1 MGRYEVEVHIKGE
14 KKEQE
19 QYLATLTIRY
29 TLSIKNN
36 YLTHVSLSHLSHCRD
51 EPIRTQDQ
59 PHLACLQSIS
69 TYMVV
74 FRK

>member
-1 MGRYEVEVHIKGE
+1 MGVHKRVSQSELLNIGQIPCLWTFMGRYEVEVHIKGE

-36 YLTHVSLSHLSHCRD
+36 YLTHVS
-51 EPIRTQDQ
+51 
-59 PHLACLQSIS
+59 
-69 TYMVV
+69 
-74 FRK
+74 